1 MTAFY
6 LQQLVNALTIGALYA
21 LIALGYTMV
30 YGVLKLIN
38 FAHGEMFSGGAYFA
52 LLVFATVLATSNL
65 PPLAVTVAV
74 FASAFAFIGLVG
86 ILVERIAYR
95 PLRNAPRLAP
105 LLSAL
110 GVSIF
115 LQQLL
120 MVIAGPQPLQFPEL
134 VERRTIEL
142 GPVVFSNINVIVL
155 VVAVAMML
163 SLQFFVQKTRF
174 GIHLRAVAESLPT
187 ARLVGIP
194 AGRPIFIVFFLGPA
208 LGAVAGILY
217 GMNYGVIHY
226 GIGTVIGLKA
236 FTAAILGGIGSIP
249 GAMIGGFLLGL
260 LETFGAGLLPII
272 TNDAVGSE
280 FRDIFAFSV
289 LVLVLLFRPGGILG
303 RAYSE
308 EDQVYKKDF

>member
-52 LLVFATVLATSNL
+52 LFLLATVLATASL
-65 PPLAVTVAV
+65 PPLAITIVV
-74 FASAFAFIGLVG
+74 FASAFAFIGMVG
-86 ILVERIAYR
+86 IVVERVAYR

-120 MVIAGPQPLQFPEL
+120 MVLAGPQPLQFPEL
-134 VERRTIEL
+134 VERQAIVL
-142 GPVVFSNINVIVL
+142 GSVVFSNINVIVL
-155 VVAVAMML
+155 VVAVTLML

-194 AGRPIFIVFFLGPA
+194 AGRPIFIVFFVGPA

-303 RAYSE
+303 HAYTE